1 MQIQE
6 FFLDFVRVQDFSV
19 DLSSVDMDNFMPMII
34 FILCSLHNSINRVTH
49 KVNF

>member
-19 DLSSVDMDNFMPMII
+19 DLSPVDMDNFIPMII
-34 FILCSLHNSINRVTH
+34 FILV
-49 KVNF
+49 

>member
-19 DLSSVDMDNFMPMII
+19 DLYSVNMDNFIPMII
-34 FILCSLHNSINRVTH
+34 FILV
-49 KVNF
+49 